1 METTTTTTLN
11 GGDVPG
17 LRSGMSHSVEKFSL
31 SSPPCTR
38 KGQKKVLAHGQKS
51 RQNLGQLD
59 GFAFTTKAIR
69 DHHNGLINSRQA
81 KVNAEVRETGTGTEE
96 VPEIERLLD
105 EIIADIDKYNEI
117 NADKNDTRKAKET
130 VETRKKAMETYGETR
145 KRNKEEGYDSPS
157 PSPSVKRRSGT
168 ETLRFLMEKQE
179 QAKKEH
185 EDNLKLKTEE
195 ISLRKAEVQ
204 NMNTAMTSVNTTL
217 NNTLQVQQQQQQQ
230 QQQQMMQQ
238 TQLFAALI
246 EKLNKN

>member
-1 METTTTTTLN
+1 M
-11 GGDVPG
+11 
-17 LRSGMSHSVEKFSL
+17 
-31 SSPPCTR
+31 
-38 KGQKKVLAHGQKS
+38 
-51 RQNLGQLD
+51 
-59 GFAFTTKAIR
+59 
-69 DHHNGLINSRQA
+69 
-81 KVNAEVRETGTGTEE
+81 NAEVRESGTGTEE
-96 VPEIERLLD
+96 VPEIKHLLD

-117 NADKNDTRKAKET
+117 DADKNDARKAKET
-130 VETRKKAMETYGETR
+130 VEKECAAETRKRVMETYGETR
-145 KRNKEEGYDSPS
+145 KRNKEEGYNSPS

-204 NMNTAMTSVNTTL
+204 NMNTAMTSVITTL
-217 NNTLQVQQQQQQQ
+217 NNTLQVQQQ

>member
-1 METTTTTTLN
+1 
-11 GGDVPG
+11 
-17 LRSGMSHSVEKFSL
+17 MSHCRE
-31 SSPPCTR
+31 
-38 KGQKKVLAHGQKS
+38 VLVIQPYLYSNGSKESAGAWS
-51 RQNLGQLD
+51 EITMNLGQLD

-69 DHHNGLINSRQA
+69 DHHNGLINSRRA

-117 NADKNDTRKAKET
+117 NADKNDARKAKET
-130 VETRKKAMETYGETR
+130 VEKERAAETRKRAMETYGERR

-168 ETLRFLMEKQE
+168 GTLRFLMEKQE

-204 NMNTAMTSVNTTL
+204 NMNTAMTSMITTL

-230 QQQQMMQQ
+230 QRQEMMQQ